1 MPLFHEQPSRRAW
14 RRYIAERL
22 VARLDEEGDL
32 RLVGSTPQDRREML
46 KIAGLLPDDV
56 VAELYE
62 DPAYPGSTFMELR
75 LLPEAESS
83 RSPLRMTYDD
93 GREEAV

>member
-1 MPLFHEQPSRRAW
+1 MPLFREQTSRRAW

-75 LLPEAESS
+75 LLPEAGSS